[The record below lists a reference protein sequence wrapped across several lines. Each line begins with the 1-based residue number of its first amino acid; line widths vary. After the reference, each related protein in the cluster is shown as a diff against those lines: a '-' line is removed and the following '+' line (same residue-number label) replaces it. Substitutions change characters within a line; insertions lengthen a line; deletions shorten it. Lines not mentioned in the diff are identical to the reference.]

1 MSGLGKGD
9 RGPGVDVRTAAVQ
22 VLSDVR
28 GGAYADRAATARFR
42 GISGRDRALGQEL
55 AYGAIRLRARL
66 DAELAGLVDRP
77 LSKLDPAVLDWLRV
91 GLYQIR
97 ETRIPAHAA
106 VHATVE
112 GARIESGRAAAG
124 LVNAVLRRAGR
135 QGTPDTAF
143 PDPETAPAEWLSVHG
158 SHPQWLIR
166 RWLAR
171 WPLAEVRRLVEN
183 DNRAPTVTFRLL
195 GNGSPG
201 PAAEDPAGG
210 DEDGSGVVELEP
222 VPGWPRM
229 VRLVLGEPA
238 RALAVRNAVAQ
249 DPAASTVVDFV
260 GGDIEGPVLDACAA
274 PGGKAAALADLAPA
288 ARPFIAADVGASRIR
303 LAASTL
309 RRTGSDARPVAMD
322 ARRPAIRSARTIL
335 LDAPCSGT
343 GVLRRRPD
351 SRWRT
356 SEQRLASLVALQAE
370 LLEACAE
377 LLETGGLLV
386 YATCSLE
393 PEENEEQVD
402 AFLSRRPEFVREPG
416 IGLTGSAAECLTE
429 AGDLQILPFRTGTD
443 GAYASRLRKG
453 DNR

>member
-1 MSGLGKGD
+1 VSGRGRGD
-9 RGPGVDVRTAAVQ
+9 PEPGVDVRTAAVR
-22 VLSDVR
+22 VLSEVR
-28 GGAYADRAATARFR
+28 RGAYADRAAVKHFR
-42 GISGRDRALGQEL
+42 SLSGRDRALGQEV

-66 DAELAGLVDRP
+66 DAELAGIVDRP
-77 LSKLDPAVLDWLRV
+77 LSKLDAAVLDWLRV

-112 GARIESGRAAAG
+112 GARIMMGRGAAG
-124 LVNAVLRRAGR
+124 MVNAVLRRAGR
-135 QGTPDTAF
+135 QETPGTSY
-143 PDPETAPAEWLSVHG
+143 PDPETAPVEWLSVYG

-171 WPLAEVRRLVEN
+171 WTLAEVRRLVEN
-183 DNRAPTVTFRLL
+183 DNRAPTVTLRLL
-195 GNGSPG
+195 GDGGPRPG
-201 PAAEDPAGG
+201 PGARKGS
-210 DEDGSGVVELEP
+210 DENASADVVLESL
-222 VPGWPRM
+222 PGWPRM
-229 VRLVLGEPA
+229 VRLVGGEPA
-238 RALAVRNAVAQ
+238 RALAAGNAVAQ
-249 DPAASTVVDFV
+249 DPAASAVVDFV
-260 GGDIEGPVLDACAA
+260 GREIEGPVLDACAA

-288 ARPFIAADVGASRIR
+288 ARPFVAADVGVSRIR

-309 RRTGSDARPVAMD
+309 RRTGSEARPVAMD

-351 SRWRT
+351 ARWRT
-356 SEQRLASLVALQAE
+356 SEQRLASLVALQVD
-370 LLEACAE
+370 LLEACAG
-377 LLETGGLLV
+377 LLEAGGLLV

-402 AFLSRRPEFVREPG
+402 AFLSRRPEFVREPA
-416 IGLTGSAAECLTE
+416 IGLTGLAAECLTD

-453 DNR
+453 DD

>member
-1 MSGLGKGD
+1 VSGRGRSD
-9 RGPGVDVRTAAVQ
+9 PGPGVEVRTAAVR

-28 GGAYADRAATARFR
+28 GGAYADRAAATRFR
-42 GISGRDRALGQEL
+42 GVAGRDRALGQEL
-55 AYGAIRLRARL
+55 AYGAVRLRSRL

-77 LSKLDPAVLDWLRV
+77 LSKLDPNLLDWLRV
-91 GLYQIR
+91 GLYQLR

-112 GARIESGRAAAG
+112 GARIELGRGAG
-124 LVNAVLRRAGR
+124 GMVNAVLRRAGR
-135 QGTPDTAF
+135 QGTPEASF
-143 PDPETAPAEWLSVHG
+143 PDPDAAPAEWLSVYG
-158 SHPQWLIR
+158 SHPEWLIR

-171 WPLAEVRRLVEN
+171 WPLADVRRLVEN
-183 DNRAPTVTFRLL
+183 DNRAPAVTLRLL
-195 GNGSPG
+195 GAESPG
-201 PAAEDPAGG
+201 RGEPRGADPDVEA
-210 DEDGSGVVELEP
+210 DVVLEP
-222 VPGWPRM
+222 VSGWPRM
-229 VRLVLGEPA
+229 ARLVEGEPT
-238 RALAVRNAVAQ
+238 RALAVWNAVAQ

-260 GGDIEGPVLDACAA
+260 GAAIEGPVLDACAA

-288 ARPFIAADVGASRIR
+288 ARPFVAADIGVSRVRI
-303 LAASTL
+303 AASTL
-309 RRTGSDARPVAMD
+309 RRTRSDARPVAMD

-351 SRWRT
+351 SRWRL
-356 SEQRLASLVALQAE
+356 SERRLASLVELQMELLESCAE
-370 LLEACAE
+370 LLEA
-377 LLETGGLLV
+377 GGLLV

-402 AFLSRRPEFVREPG
+402 AFLSRRPEFEREPVA
-416 IGLTGSAAECLTE
+416 GLTGFAADCLTDS
-429 AGDLQILPFRTGTD
+429 GDLQILPFRTGTD